1 MPPSVT
7 KGLFQQG
14 AIMAGKSTKKSTV
27 TMYYDKDARM
37 SALKGKTV
45 AILGYGSQGHAHAQ
59 NLRDSGVKVIVAEV
73 PGTANFKLAK
83 SHKFTPMTAAE
94 ATRKGDLIIFT
105 LPDEVAP
112 TVYAREI
119 APNLRPGQALGF
131 THGFNIHYKTIVP
144 PKDVDVIMV
153 APKGPGHLVRREFV
167 SGNGVPC
174 LVAVQQDATGKAL
187 ALALAWAR
195 GMGGT
200 RAGCI
205 RTTFKDETETDLF
218 GEQAIL
224 CGGVV
229 RLIQAC
235 FETLTEAGYPPELA
249 YFECCHELKLITDL
263 LYQGGVNYMRYS
275 VSNTAEYG
283 DLTRGK
289 RVIDSHVRA
298 TLKKI
303 LKEITS
309 GQFAR
314 EWRREYET
322 GMKNFNRLYKAEY
335 NHPLEVVGRKLRRM
349 MTWID
354 AKEV

>member
-1 MPPSVT
+1 LKELM
-7 KGLFQQG
+7 
-14 AIMAGKSTKKSTV
+14 MARKAAKVK
-27 TMYYDKDARM
+27 MFYNKDAKM
-37 SALKGKTV
+37 SALRGKTV

-59 NLRDSGVKVIVAEV
+59 NLRDSGVKVIVAERG
-73 PGTANFKLAK
+73 GTDNFKLAVK
-83 SHKFTPMTAAE
+83 HKFKPLTAAE
-94 ATRKGDLIIFT
+94 ATARGDLVVFT

-112 TVYAREI
+112 DVYKKEI
-119 APNLRPGQALGF
+119 EPNLRLGQTLGF

-144 PKDVDVIMV
+144 PKHVDVIMV
-153 APKGPGHLVRREFV
+153 APKGPGHLVRREFEA
-167 SGNGVPC
+167 GKGVPC
-174 LVAVQQDATGKAL
+174 LIAIEQDASGRAL
-187 ALALAWAR
+187 ATALAWAR

-205 RTTFKDETETDLF
+205 QTSFKEETETDLF

-229 RLIQAC
+229 ALIQAC
-235 FETLTEAGYPPELA
+235 FETLTDAGYSPEMA
-249 YFECCHELKLITDL
+249 YFECSHELKLITDL
-263 LYQGGVNYMRYS
+263 LYQGGISYMRYS

-289 RVIDSHVRA
+289 RVIDGHVRA

-303 LKEITS
+303 LGEITS
-309 GQFAR
+309 GKFAK
-314 EWRREYET
+314 EWRHEYET
-322 GMKNFNRLYKAEY
+322 GMKNFNRLYKQEY
-335 NHPLEVVGRKLRRM
+335 NHPVEVVGRKLRKM